1 MEAYDCSAPM
11 ELDESQTESQT
22 ESKKQEVYAAIER
35 DVEDLK
41 TSMEIMHELIHAQQD
56 DLDTIEDFIHFT
68 KNEVNVAEM
77 SLVVAEQDTGY
88 WKGLL
93 GVLGFMGF
101 VGLVG
106 LF

>member
-11 ELDESQTESQT
+11 ELDESQT

-68 KNEVNVAEM
+68 KNEVKVAEM